1 MEISAFSRNSG
12 AVRGVFATL
21 SGLAA
26 VLMISS
32 APMPARAA
40 GAQGAAPAATPTFGS
55 VNVDQVLAESN
66 ARKKDQDEMGG
77 MLATLRRVNA
87 NLAQGTASLQQ
98 GAASFLSDV
107 EMRELAGLYEKDQP
121 NETERKRI
129 AALESLANGRKAE
142 LAKIESTP
150 QPTDENRRRFT
161 ELGNMRQQGDQ
172 NLQQLT
178 NDLQERLRKREEE
191 LTTKTIG
198 VIRDAIAAVAK
209 TKGLTVV
216 FDNKVAIYTNNDITA
231 DVVKQVNK

>member
-1 MEISAFSRNSG
+1 MSVTFQ
-12 AVRGVFATL
+12 ATL
-21 SGLAA
+21 SCLAF
-26 VLMISS
+26 SS
-32 APMPARAA
+32 
-40 GAQGAAPAATPTFGS
+40 S
-55 VNVDQVLAESN
+55 
-66 ARKKDQDEMGG
+66 K
-77 MLATLRRVNA
+77 
-87 NLAQGTASLQQ
+87 
-98 GAASFLSDV
+98 
-107 EMRELAGLYEKDQP
+107 
-121 NETERKRI
+121 
-129 AALESLANGRKAE
+129 E